1 MSNDGLARYKPHF
14 RSLQQAFDSAHHF
27 FHWLSTYSRSLDI
40 RTFAETQL
48 PNNARDDELIRP
60 GDTYES
66 VLNLVEN
73 TNVEICWDAGHSW
86 RSSLLKKQPP
96 FPAADF
102 LRKVGHV
109 HLHDADGD
117 ERGWFDDHRP
127 LDEGRSPWKQYLRML
142 FSHTYDSPFMLE
154 VTIDSHFC
162 DYEKKR

>member
-1 MSNDGLARYKPHF
+1 M
-14 RSLQQAFDSAHHF
+14 
-27 FHWLSTYSRSLDI
+27 
-40 RTFAETQL
+40 
-48 PNNARDDELIRP
+48 RP

-162 DYEKKR
+162 DYEKKTMNGQINYGKVSSQHVILRINQTLRVQSKK

>member
-1 MSNDGLARYKPHF
+1 M
-14 RSLQQAFDSAHHF
+14 
-27 FHWLSTYSRSLDI
+27 
-40 RTFAETQL
+40 
-48 PNNARDDELIRP
+48 
-60 GDTYES
+60 
-66 VLNLVEN
+66 NLVEN